1 MPPPFPIDQ
10 FEKVYFFHSRHMD
23 RCDGIHVTRLI
34 RIYPR
39 EIRRGSILFF
49 TVGRSLWRIFLFTAY
64 GLAYSIVF
72 VYTPIILSIII
83 YSIILIKL
91 KLPKT
96 PGQQSTDAK
105 IQRNKRNRNALKLAI
120 PILLGLTFCK
130 FSRSIIYI

>member
-1 MPPPFPIDQ
+1 MASMSPDLFAYTL
-10 FEKVYFFHSRHMD
+10 EKYEGEVFCFLQWEEAFGES
-23 RCDGIHVTRLI
+23 
-34 RIYPR
+34 
-39 EIRRGSILFF
+39 
-49 TVGRSLWRIFLFTAY
+49 FLFPAY

-105 IQRNKRNRNALKLAI
+105 IQRNKRNTNALKLAI
-120 PILLGLTFCK
+120 PILLRLTFCK
-130 FSRSIIYI
+130 FS